1 MGKPKIKW
9 RPEGFEEI
17 RRSPEAV
24 DILKRL
30 VDGAM
35 DACGGEPA
43 GYRGF
48 VNQAPGTST
57 LGRAIGTVTTWD
69 FDAILDNHRN
79 KTLLRAFDRFG
90 DV

>member
-1 MGKPKIKW
+1 MATKFKF

-24 DILKRL
+24 ALITRL
-30 VDGAM
+30 VDGAL
-35 DACGGEPA
+35 DACGGEDA

-48 VNQAPGTST
+48 VNQAPGKST

-69 FDAILDNHRN
+69 FEAILDNSRHQ
-79 KTLLRAFDRFG
+79 TLLRAFDRFG
-90 DV
+90 D

>member
-1 MGKPKIKW
+1 MATKFKF

-24 DILKRL
+24 ALITRL
-30 VDGAM
+30 VDGALE
-35 DACGGEPA
+35 ACGGEAA

-48 VNQAPGTST
+48 VNQAPGKST

-69 FDAILDNHRN
+69 FEAILDNSRN
-79 KTLLRAFDRFG
+79 QTLLRAFDRFG
-90 DV
+90 D

>member
-1 MGKPKIKW
+1 MATKFKF

-24 DILKRL
+24 ALITRL
-30 VDGAM
+30 VDGALE
-35 DACGGEPA
+35 ACGGESA

-48 VNQAPGTST
+48 VNQAPGKST

-69 FDAILDNHRN
+69 FEAILDNARN
-79 KTLLRAFDRFG
+79 QTLLRAFDRFG
-90 DV
+90 D